1 MPQTVNQNSCFISLL
16 SASRLTLSIA
26 PTPDLR
32 RAPVER
38 LLTKISQSFF
48 HHLRGN
54 NAVWEYGTA
63 PRRWGGS
70 GGLVRVKKKSS
81 VPSPYAFYFKC
92 SQTLWKHHH
101 WHALSSPKHIYRPA
115 QTLAPVRVPLQL
127 KSPWALHARKAEKQQ
142 QQQQQSNVPVPKN
155 ICFNLDK
162 DEQQHHQC
170 LEIIFNYF
178 QVKLTN
184 PAKEFNK

>member
-1 MPQTVNQNSCFISLL
+1 MPLTVNHSCFYIIAFSF
-16 SASRLTLSIA
+16 SSHFIHRPNPQSPPRPCWTFTEKNVFSI
-26 PTPDLR
+26 TW
-32 RAPVER
+32 EE
-38 LLTKISQSFF
+38 
-48 HHLRGN
+48 N

-63 PRRWGGS
+63 PRRWRGS

-81 VPSPYAFYFKC
+81 TPSPYAFYFKC

-142 QQQQQSNVPVPKN
+142 QQQSNVPVPKN
-155 ICFNLDK
+155 IFK
-162 DEQQHHQC
+162 
-170 LEIIFNYF
+170 
-178 QVKLTN
+178 KRS
-184 PAKEFNK
+184 A